1 MSLLNKLKVGDELP
15 ESVIKDILITSTVVK
30 TLNRW
35 IYVNYSASYISTDY
49 ILFPYVD
56 SRYHWIL
63 LNYNCKD
70 PLPW

>member
-15 ESVIKDILITSTVVK
+15 GLVIKDILKTSAINK

-35 IYVNYSASYISTDY
+35 INVNYSASYISTDY

-70 PLPW
+70 LLP